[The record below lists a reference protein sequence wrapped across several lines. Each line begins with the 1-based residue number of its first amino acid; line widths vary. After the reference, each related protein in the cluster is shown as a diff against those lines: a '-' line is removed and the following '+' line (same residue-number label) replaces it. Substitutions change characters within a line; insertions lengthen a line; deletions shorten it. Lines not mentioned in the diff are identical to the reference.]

1 MFLCRKSGIRHFPR
15 ESNGGLLLLN
25 CCVFIVMCKIS
36 KCFLPVV
43 TRQTVIY
50 IQASKLCELPLKQHQ
65 IYLTQS
71 GNLIVK
77 MTIGALLSM
86 INWSSHT
93 HRFSLLSRNG
103 LGQKD
108 MIRKPLIIV
117 VSVRLKDHRILSWE
131 VEFVPLGE
139 VEYTGPIISRIQ
151 KNDRTS
157 HCDIDIF

>member
-1 MFLCRKSGIRHFPR
+1 
-15 ESNGGLLLLN
+15 
-25 CCVFIVMCKIS
+25 
-36 KCFLPVV
+36 
-43 TRQTVIY
+43 
-50 IQASKLCELPLKQHQ
+50 
-65 IYLTQS
+65 
-71 GNLIVK
+71 
-77 MTIGALLSM
+77 M